1 MGGME
6 QKSRV
11 VRPRNGMNQHK
22 RSIICISA
30 VILLLAAVVIM
41 SSVSLSAKNKSYIA
55 QEKGLKAQIAEEEK
69 RTEEI
74 DELEEYVETDE
85 YIEQVA
91 KDKLGLVHENEIL
104 FRAN

>member
-1 MGGME
+1 M
-6 QKSRV
+6 
-11 VRPRNGMNQHK
+11 
-22 RSIICISA
+22 
-30 VILLLAAVVIM
+30 IM

-55 QEKGLKAQIAEEEK
+55 QEKELKAQIAEEEK

>member
-55 QEKGLKAQIAEEEK
+55 QELKAQIAEEEK